1 MLKENTTIL
10 EQDRPL
16 SQSVLWN
23 FQREFYKREGMEA
36 WNWQV
41 PFYVTSNPYIA
52 NSYASL
58 I

>member
-16 SQSVLWN
+16 N